1 MGLLR
6 LCVFGM
12 PNVSHFS
19 TLDGLQ
25 LQELPKG
32 KDFGSIF
39 CRFDGPNPDLRPPR
53 KQVVTVVLIAPA
65 DAPWKSFTG
74 TDQIQC
80 KRPRE
85 LAPEAFESFAQL
97 PVSRCIC
104 KLRDFP
110 SVNDRKRSDLVTP

>member
-12 PNVSHFS
+12 PNVSHIS

-39 CRFDGPNPDLRPPR
+39 CRFDGPNPDLRPSSE
-53 KQVVTVVLIAPA
+53 QVVTVVSIAPA
-65 DAPWKSFTG
+65 DTPWKLANGIRKGSSFTPIYLQSIDCRGG
-74 TDQIQC
+74 TD
-80 KRPRE
+80 
-85 LAPEAFESFAQL
+85 
-97 PVSRCIC
+97 C
-104 KLRDFP
+104 KLRHDGTAFP
-110 SVNDRKRSDLVTP
+110 QTIL